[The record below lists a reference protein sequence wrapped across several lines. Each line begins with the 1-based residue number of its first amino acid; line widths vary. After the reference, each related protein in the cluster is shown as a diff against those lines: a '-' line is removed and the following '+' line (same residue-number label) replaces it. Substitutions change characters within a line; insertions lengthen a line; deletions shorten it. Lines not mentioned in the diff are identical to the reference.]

1 MTRGV
6 KKFAY
11 GMFYLCIFGLVFYWL
26 FGGLIIGTPTCSD
39 GIQNQNETGI
49 DCGGGCTKCEITELV
64 PLKHMG
70 DVRIFSLDNGKVI
83 LLAEILN
90 SNQFF
95 SSDKF
100 SYTFVVYD
108 IRNREI
114 ERISGNDAIFALEKK
129 IIFEPRISSSVKD
142 INKIELLISDV
153 SWKKAYETLRSDV
166 VLSSGLETKK
176 TDQGVRVSGSLKN
189 QSSIIASEVRIT
201 AILYDQYDMEVF
213 PGQTV
218 LSNLSGLEE
227 KPFVI
232 SFPGN
237 KFITDE
243 IDVSRTKVFI
253 STR

>member
-6 KKFAY
+6 KKFTY
-11 GMFYLCIFGLVFYWL
+11 GIFYLCILGLVFYLL
-26 FGGLIIGTPTCSD
+26 FGGLIIKTPTCFD
-39 GIQNQNETGI
+39 GVQNQNETGI
-49 DCGGGCTKCEITELV
+49 DCGGGCTRCEIAELV
-64 PLKHMG
+64 PLKHVG
-70 DVRIFSLDNGKVI
+70 DIRMFSLDSGKVV

-108 IRNREI
+108 VRNREI
-114 ERISGNDAIFALEKK
+114 ERVSGNDAIFALEKK
-129 IIFEPRISSSVKD
+129 FIFEPRISSLTKD
-142 INKIELLISDV
+142 INKIELLISDT

-176 TDQGVRVSGSLKN
+176 TDQGVRVSGKIKN
-189 QSSIIASEVRIT
+189 QSSIIASEVKII
-201 AILYDQYDMEVF
+201 AILYDQYDMEIF
-213 PGQTV
+213 PGHTV
-218 LSNLSGLEE
+218 ISDLGGLEE
-227 KPFVI
+227 KSFIV

-243 IDVSRTKVFI
+243 IDVSRTKIFI
-253 STR
+253 NTR

>member
-6 KKFAY
+6 KKFIY
-11 GMFYLCIFGLVFYWL
+11 GVFYLCIFGLIFYWL
-26 FGGLIIGTPTCSD
+26 FGGLIIKTPTCFD
-39 GIQNQNETGI
+39 GIQNQNETGV
-49 DCGGGCTKCEITELV
+49 DCGGGCVKCEIAELV
-64 PLKHMG
+64 PLKQVG
-70 DVRIFSLDNGKVI
+70 DVRIFSLDSGKVI

-100 SYTFVVYD
+100 SYAFIVYD

-114 ERISGNDAIFALEKK
+114 ERVSGNDAIFALEKK
-129 IIFEPRISSSVKD
+129 FIFEPKISSLAKD

-166 VLSSGLETKK
+166 VLSSQLETKK
-176 TDQGVRVSGSLKN
+176 TDQGVRVSGNIKN
-189 QSSIIASEVRIT
+189 QSSIIASEVKIT
-201 AILYDQYDMEVF
+201 AILYDQYDIEIF

-218 LSNLSGLEE
+218 ISDLGGLEE

-237 KFITDE
+237 KFITDG
-243 IDVSRTKVFI
+243 IDTSRTKVFI